1 MKILKEKIEHKDIK
15 KGDLILACYNSKVLK
30 YNIKEVYIAL
40 KSFSLGQNIDGFMLN
55 SCHKIEN
62 FRIFRLANIADEFYR
77 LSLVKEND

>member
-1 MKILKEKIEHKDIK
+1 MKILKEKIEYKDIK

-30 YNIKEVYIAL
+30 YNMKEVYVAL
-40 KSFSLGQNIDGFMLN
+40 KSSSLGQNIDGFMLN

-62 FRIFRLANIADEFYR
+62 LRIFRLANFADEFYR